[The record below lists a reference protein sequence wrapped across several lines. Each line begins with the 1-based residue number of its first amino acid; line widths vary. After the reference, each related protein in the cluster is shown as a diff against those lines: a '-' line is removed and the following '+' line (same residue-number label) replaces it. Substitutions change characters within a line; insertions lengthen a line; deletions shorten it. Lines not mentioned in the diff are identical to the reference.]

1 MSDAHTDDPVLAHLR
16 ERKATLEGVAAD
28 TMARLAEIDALLATF
43 ADGRTR
49 VRRRLE
55 EFRRRT
61 APAHPIPGRDRD
73 GGVHLHRRHALLA
86 R

>member
-49 VRRRLE
+49 VRRRLKE
-55 EFRRRT
+55 IPAPDRT
-61 APAHPIPGRDRD
+61 CAPDTGEGP
-73 GGVHLHRRHALLA
+73 
-86 R
+86 